1 MISKALSGF
10 ISLIACHFYI
20 HLMFL
25 GVICDALIRCFKF
38 LSGSSQHILQLVC
51 TGSVFRTVSTSVSP
65 SVLGY
70 IINVIFNICAVC
82 LFLWC
87 DIGSI
92 ISLIGTDIYGAVL
105 DSVGIVHIGF
115 RKDDSISYICGS
127 TIQTLVTISLV
138 QTEVVLQS
146 GIAEAEIVSTFVC
159 LVLKWE
165 CQICAREIAIAG
177 KEFTIAVT
185 TVHVAVVRWIH
196 LARCS

>member
-20 HLMFL
+20 YLMFS
-25 GVICDALIRCFKF
+25 GVICDALVLCFKF
-38 LSGSSQHILQLVC
+38 LSGSSQHVLQLVC
-51 TGSVFRTVSTSVSP
+51 TGCVFRTVSTSVSP

-70 IINVIFNICAVC
+70 IINVIYNTCAVC

-105 DSVGIVHIGF
+105 DTVGIVHIGF

-127 TIQTLVTISLV
+127 TIQTLIT
-138 QTEVVLQS
+138 
-146 GIAEAEIVSTFVC
+146 
-159 LVLKWE
+159 
-165 CQICAREIAIAG
+165 
-177 KEFTIAVT
+177 
-185 TVHVAVVRWIH
+185 H
-196 LARCS
+196 

>member
-20 HLMFL
+20 YLML
-25 GVICDALIRCFKF
+25 LVAICDALVLCFKF
-38 LSGSSQHILQLVC
+38 LSGSSQHVLQLVC

-65 SVLGY
+65 SILGY
-70 IINVIFNICAVC
+70 IINVIYNLCAVC

-127 TIQTLVTISLV
+127 TIQTLVT
-138 QTEVVLQS
+138 
-146 GIAEAEIVSTFVC
+146 C
-159 LVLKWE
+159 
-165 CQICAREIAIAG
+165 
-177 KEFTIAVT
+177 
-185 TVHVAVVRWIH
+185 
-196 LARCS
+196 